1 MIAMTEAADLWRRKG
16 EKILASKSAT
26 RLEMLR
32 AAALPVEPVA
42 ADIDERAI
50 EAQFLDAGGAV
61 AALAGELALEK
72 ALAVSR
78 LRPRALVIAA
88 DQTLTL
94 KGELFHKAATRA
106 GAAEKLRRLAGRRHR
121 LTSAVAAAEDGRVL
135 WQFADHAELTM
146 RTLDAAAIERYLDA
160 AGDAALQ
167 SVGAYQIEGV
177 GVHLF
182 SRVAGAQA
190 TILGLPLLPLV
201 AWLREQDMI
210 GP

>member
-1 MIAMTEAADLWRRKG
+1 MTEAASLWRRPG
-16 EKILASKSAT
+16 AKILASKSAT
-26 RLEMLR
+26 RLSMLS
-32 AAALPVEPVA
+32 AAALPVAPIA
-42 ADIDERAI
+42 AEIDERAA
-50 EAQFLDAGGAV
+50 EAQFLAVGGAV
-61 AALAGELALEK
+61 GALAGMLAVAK

-78 LRPRALVIAA
+78 LHPGALVIAA
-88 DQTLTL
+88 DQTLSVRN
-94 KGELFHKAATRA
+94 ELFHKAATRLE
-106 GAAEKLRRLAGRRHR
+106 AAKKLSRLAGRRHR
-121 LTSAVAAAEDGRVL
+121 LTSAVAAAENGRVL

-182 SRVAGAQA
+182 SRVVGAQA

>member
-1 MIAMTEAADLWRRKG
+1 MTHVADLWRRPG
-16 EKILASKSAT
+16 PKILASKSAT
-26 RLEMLR
+26 RLAMLS
-32 AAALPVEPVA
+32 AAALPVAPIA

-50 EAQFLDAGGAV
+50 EAEFLAAGGAV
-61 AALAGELALEK
+61 GALAGRLALEK

-78 LRPRALVIAA
+78 SSPDALVIAA
-88 DQTLTL
+88 DQTLSV
-94 KGELFHKAATRA
+94 KNELFHKAATRA
-106 GAAEKLRRLAGRRHR
+106 GAALKLRKLAGRRHR
-121 LTSAVAAAEDGRVL
+121 LTSAIAAAENGRVL
-135 WQFADHAELTM
+135 WQFADHAELTV

-167 SVGAYQIEGV
+167 SVGGYQIEGV

-182 SRVAGAQA
+182 SRVVGAQA

-201 AWLREQDMI
+201 AWLRDQDMI